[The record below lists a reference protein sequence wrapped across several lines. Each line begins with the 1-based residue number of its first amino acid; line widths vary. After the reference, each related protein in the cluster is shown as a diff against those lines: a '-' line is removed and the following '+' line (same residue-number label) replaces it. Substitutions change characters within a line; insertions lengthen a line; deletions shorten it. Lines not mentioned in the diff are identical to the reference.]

1 MFNPRI
7 FHSLFMQSVTFV
19 LQPTNG
25 KHIVCVEYVILVCH
39 LQKKGFIL
47 TLVCFCTAMYLC
59 YLPACYLFVPVC
71 IRLLPY
77 VSRMYST

>member
-7 FHSLFMQSVTFV
+7 FHSLFMQSVTFI
-19 LQPTNG
+19 LQRTNG

-47 TLVCFCTAMYLC
+47 TLVCFCTAM
-59 YLPACYLFVPVC
+59 
-71 IRLLPY
+71 
-77 VSRMYST
+77 